1 MDILLIVEFLEFV
14 LNKNRKTECEWE
26 EHYWE
31 WKFKTEISIESAF
44 STKPSNSQRLW
55 LSASQPRPVAATYVK
70 FKTEMT
76 IFGIFKKI
84 AGIWNMVLLKI
95 LSFLLDI
102 ENSKIS
108 STFDVDIWNQN
119 NPDFYVP
126 PHPILYLLTF
136 NVPYFIIIRFVF
148 LTFWC
153 IIF

>member
-1 MDILLIVEFLEFV
+1 MDILLLIVEFLEFV
-14 LNKNRKTECEWE
+14 LYKNRSASQKTEWE

-31 WKFKTEISIESAF
+31 WEFKTETSIESAF
-44 STKPSNSQRLW
+44 STKRSNSQRIW
-55 LSASQPRPVAATYVK
+55 LSASQPRAHCPHVK

-76 IFGIFKKI
+76 FFGIFKKI
-84 AGIWNMVLLKI
+84 AGIWNMVLIKI

-148 LTFWC
+148 LTF
-153 IIF
+153 